1 VSCSASSAPIPSS
14 FVASRPES
22 IKEMQRN
29 WIGRSVGVS
38 LGFEVAD
45 GVNAGQVIDVFT
57 TRVDTL
63 FGVTYLVVA
72 PEHPLALTL
81 ATDGRQ
87 EAVSAYVESASRKN
101 DLERTELA
109 KEKSGVWTG
118 AFARNPASGELVP
131 VWVADYVLGGY
142 GTGAVMAVP
151 AHDAR
156 DYEFATRFALPIRA
170 VVRDMS
176 GSGDVQLPLTEP
188 GIAVNS
194 CNSANGLSLDG
205 ACWQICSRLPFSL
218 CTWSSGLTT
227 DAAADAVA
235 TWLEARSLGS
245 RRVNYKLR
253 DWLFARQ
260 VR

>member
-1 VSCSASSAPIPSS
+1 MRTSASAAPHLSHCI
-14 FVASRPES
+14 SRPES

-45 GVNAGQVIDVFT
+45 GANAGQVIDVFT
-57 TRVDTL
+57 TRADTL

-81 ATDGRQ
+81 ATAERQ
-87 EAVSAYVESASRKN
+87 AAVAAYVESASRKN
-101 DLERTELA
+101 DMERTELA

-118 AFARNPASGELVP
+118 SFARNPASGELVP

-156 DYEFATRFALPIRA
+156 DHEFATRFGLPILS
-170 VVRDMS
+170 VVRDTS
-176 GSGDVQLPLTEP
+176 RPEGAQLPFTES
-188 GIAVNS
+188 GEAVNS
-194 CNSANGLSLDG
+194 SNSANGLTLDG
-205 ACWQICSRLPFSL
+205 ACVSFPLSLLSL
-218 CTWSSGLTT
+218 C
-227 DAAADAVA
+227 
-235 TWLEARSLGS
+235 SLP
-245 RRVNYKLR
+245 NI
-253 DWLFARQ
+253 
-260 VR
+260 